1 MAKWISKFK
10 GARQTKTEVKKFFYL
25 KRFRIS
31 CTLREKKKKVIK
43 SQAAISF
50 SVSVHEWK
58 AYEEAVGIKQVPW
71 WEGPQ
76 LHVEDSALI

>member
-1 MAKWISKFK
+1 MYFEGK
-10 GARQTKTEVKKFFYL
+10 
-25 KRFRIS
+25 
-31 CTLREKKKKVIK
+31 KKKKVIK